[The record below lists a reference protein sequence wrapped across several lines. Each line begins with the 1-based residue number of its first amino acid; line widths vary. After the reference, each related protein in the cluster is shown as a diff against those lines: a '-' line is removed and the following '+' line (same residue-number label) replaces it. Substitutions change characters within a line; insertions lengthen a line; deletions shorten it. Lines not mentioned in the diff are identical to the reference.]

1 MTEELRKEHQQF
13 EREIDLDEHGTK
25 SMARQQLASRVYD
38 DLKDSKWAKNLY
50 EKCIEEL
57 KSENEHHDDKKYYYE
72 NLALLAN
79 EIYNNFDKKWAENI
93 YEEIIKLKEVDGM
106 RRIASNLA
114 SGEKA
119 DENTKKRAKDIFLQ
133 IIEPECLKKIYDED
147 LIDHLCSVAS
157 IIEYTLDDTRTSK
170 EIYTLAEKT
179 VKSSGDLLTI
189 GYFFSSDDSKDKS
202 KYYYE
207 KARKIANTGE
217 DLFAVGMA
225 FNEIEDSENARNIC
239 KEALLLKFTSEYY
252 SKEWHE
258 EEFKDTFG

>member
-1 MTEELRKEHQQF
+1 MTEKLIKEHQQF
-13 EREIDLDEHGTK
+13 EREIDLYEHGTK
-25 SMARQQLASRVYD
+25 SMARQQLASRVYN

-57 KSENEHHDDKKYYYE
+57 KSENEGDDKKYYYE
-72 NLALLAN
+72 NLAILAN

-106 RRIASNLA
+106 HRIASNLA

-133 IIEPECLKKIYDED
+133 IIEPECLKKISDED
-147 LIDHLCSVAS
+147 LINHLCGVAS

-179 VKSSGDLLTI
+179 VKSSRDLLNI
-189 GYFFSSDDSKDKS
+189 GYSFSYDDSKDKS

-217 DLFAVGMA
+217 ELFDVGMA

-239 KEALLLKFTSEYY
+239 KEALLLKFTDKEI
-252 SKEWHE
+252 KEWRE
-258 EEFKDTFG
+258 EQFKDTFG